1 MMRQLTALTAGFCLA
16 MALLAAAPGCQKNGD
31 VAAPK
36 VKVQAEDDVPTGPP
50 FYQDVTAQTGVDFT
64 YRSGEE
70 AGHYAILES
79 LGGGVGVFDFDNDGL
94 LDLFTPGGGY
104 YDGPDKKQIKGHPC
118 KLYKNLGDFKFKDVT
133 AEAGLERTWPYTHGC
148 AVGDYDNDG
157 FLDLLVTGWGGVLL
171 FHNVPADPKDPAK
184 GRKFVDVTRKAG
196 VTDPRWS
203 TSAGWADFDADGFAD
218 LYICHYVDWSFDN
231 DPVCQGYTRNVPRD
245 VCPPGQFKGLPDVIY
260 RNNGDGT
267 FTDMSLKV
275 GLVQTPKSADQR
287 DAGKG
292 LGVVLA
298 DFNLDGRPDIYVAND
313 TVDNFLYLNRA
324 TVPKEWKFEEIAGLK
339 GVARDESGVP
349 QGSMGLDVADYDR
362 SGLPS
367 IFVTNY
373 ENEMHALYRNSG
385 NESFLFSTP
394 IAGIA
399 AIGQR
404 YVGFGTYFIDLD
416 HDGWKDLVFIN
427 GHVIRHPA
435 RAGLAQ
441 RPVVF
446 HNYRYVDAE
455 KPERGRQ
462 FKAITPRGGDYFQK
476 DHRGRGLALGD
487 LDNDGW
493 PDLVVSHVNEPLAIL
508 KHQGAAH
515 EKRNHW
521 LGFELVPKAPRD
533 LVGARVVVQMKDR
546 KKVVEVEGRKTVVEL
561 EGRKLTSFHK
571 GGASYL
577 STADP
582 RHWFGLGE
590 EAEVKAVRVV
600 WPGGTTQEWSGEQF
614 TADRYYKL
622 REAVDERQRQRG
634 EGVE

>member
-1 MMRQLTALTAGFCLA
+1 MRRLLVGAVGTCLA
-16 MALLAAAPGCQKNGD
+16 ATLLGSTPGCQKNGAPPAAK
-31 VAAPK
+31 VA
-36 VKVQAEDDVPTGPP
+36 VKAEDEIPSGPP
-50 FYQDVTAQTGVDFT
+50 FYKDVTAQTGVDFT
-64 YRSGEE
+64 YKTGEE
-70 AGHYAILES
+70 AGYYAILES
-79 LGGGVGVFDFDNDGL
+79 LGGGVGVFDFDRDGL
-94 LDLFTPGGGY
+94 LDIFALGGGY

-118 KLYKNLGDFKFKDVT
+118 KLYKNQGGFKFEDVT
-133 AEAGLERTWPYTHGC
+133 AAVGLERAWPYTHGC

-157 FLDLLVTGWGGVLL
+157 WLDLLVTGWGGVLL
-171 FHNVPADPKDPAK
+171 FHNVPADANDAAK
-184 GRKFVDVTRKAG
+184 GRKFLDVTKEAR

-203 TSAGWADFDADGFAD
+203 TSAGWADFDADGFSD
-218 LYICHYVDWSFDN
+218 LYVCHYVNWSFDN
-231 DPVCQGYTRNVPRD
+231 NPKCDGYTRNVPRD

-275 GLVQTPKSADQR
+275 GLVQTPKSDKEP

-298 DFNLDGRPDIYVAND
+298 DFNGDGRPDIYVAND
-313 TVDNFLYLNRA
+313 TVDNFLYLNRGTA
-324 TVPKEWKFEEIAGLK
+324 RLEWKFEEVAGLK

-349 QGSMGLDVADYDR
+349 QGSMGLDVGDYDG

-373 ENEMHALYRNSG
+373 ENEMHALYRNTG
-385 NESFLFSTP
+385 ANENFLFSTP

-416 HDGWKDLVFIN
+416 YDGWNDVVIVN

-446 HNYRYVDAE
+446 LNHRFVDAA

-462 FKAITPRGGDYFQK
+462 FKAVTPRGGDYFEK

-493 PDLVVSHVNEPLAIL
+493 PDLVVSHVEEPLAIL

-515 EKRNHW
+515 DKRHHW
-521 LGFELVPKAPRD
+521 LGFELVPKTPRD
-533 LVGARVVVQMKDR
+533 LVGA
-546 KKVVEVEGRKTVVEL
+546 KVVVEL
-561 EGRKLTSFHK
+561 GGRKLTSFAK

-582 RHWFGLGE
+582 RHRFGLGE
-590 EAEVKAVRVV
+590 ATKVKAVRVT
-600 WPGGTTQEWSGEQF
+600 WPGGTTQEWSGDQF
-614 TADRYYKL
+614 SADRYHKL
-622 REAVDERQRQRG
+622 REG
-634 EGVE
+634 EKTAQP